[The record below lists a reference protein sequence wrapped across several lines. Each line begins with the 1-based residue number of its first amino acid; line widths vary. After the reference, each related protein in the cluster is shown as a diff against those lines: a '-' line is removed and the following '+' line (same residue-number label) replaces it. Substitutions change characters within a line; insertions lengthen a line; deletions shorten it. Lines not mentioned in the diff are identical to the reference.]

1 MKKTLFAAAL
11 FAATAVGAVA
21 PAFAAPVSYK
31 IDPAHTA
38 VAFIVNHVGFSN
50 VIGRFNTVGGDV
62 TFDKDAVEKSMVNV
76 TIDTTSVDTNHAK
89 RDEHLR
95 SPDFFNAKEF
105 PKMTFK
111 STKIEKTGDKTGK
124 LHGDLTMLG
133 VTKPVVLDVT
143 FNKDGVSPAS
153 KLETA
158 GFSARGTV
166 KRTEFGMKYGA
177 PAIGDDIQLLIEV
190 EAVKS

>member
-11 FAATAVGAVA
+11 FAATAVGSVV

-38 VAFIVNHVGFSN
+38 VVFIVNHVGFSN
-50 VIGRFNTVGGDV
+50 VIGRFDTVGGDV
-62 TFDKDAVEKSMVNV
+62 TFDKDAVEKSVVNV

>member
-11 FAATAVGAVA
+11 FVATAAGTLT

-38 VAFIVNHVGFSN
+38 VAFIVNHIGFSN
-50 VIGRFNTVGGDV
+50 VIGRFNTVGGDIS
-62 TFDKDAVEKSMVNV
+62 FDKDAVEKSTVNV
-76 TIDTTSVDTNHAK
+76 TIDSTSIDTNHAK

-105 PKMTFK
+105 PKLTFK
-111 STKIEKTGDKTGK
+111 STRIEKTGDKTGK

-133 VTKPVVLDVT
+133 VTKPVVLDIT

-166 KRTEFGMKYGA
+166 KRTDFGMKYGA
-177 PAIGDDIQLLIEV
+177 PAVGDDIQLLIEI